1 MNTASLTLPPLGLDM
16 AKASFI
22 ARLVNSTK
30 VYSAPFTNDDTG
42 WAQLDGWLGRHH
54 CQKVLAGLEPTGP
67 YAAGLLWHLHCKG
80 HTVCLINAR
89 HLKHYGRSL
98 GRKVKTDHTDAALI
112 ADYLRA
118 NAEHLRPWQPP
129 TQEILMLQALVR
141 RRQQVLGLLQAE
153 RNRTEG
159 GTLPVIAASLQR
171 QMDYLKTEVARLDRA
186 LEKHVLDHPK
196 LQHSVRLLCTIP
208 GIGFVVALTILAEV
222 PALSTFTRARDL
234 AAFAGLTP
242 SVTQSG
248 TSVRK
253 RGRLTKE
260 GSALLRKMLYMA
272 ALQAVKR
279 PTNALHRCYQHFIE
293 RGKSKMCAIGALM
306 HKLIRIAFGVL
317 KHQAPFVENFA
328 KLQPQHEHC

>member
-1 MNTASLTLPPLGLDM
+1 MNTESLSSSLLGVDM
-16 AKASFI
+16 SKASFVAHLAGPTK
-22 ARLVNSTK
+22 AR
-30 VYSAPFTNDDTG
+30 SALFTNECTG
-42 WAQLDGWLGRHH
+42 WAQLDGWLAQHH
-54 CQKVLAGLEPTGP
+54 CQQVLAGLEPTGP
-67 YAAGLLWHLHCKG
+67 YAAGLLWHLHCRG
-80 HTVCLINAR
+80 HTVCLLNAR
-89 HLKHYGRSL
+89 HLKNYGRSL

-118 NAEHLRPWQPP
+118 HAAHLRPWQPP
-129 TQEILMLQALVR
+129 TQEILMLQGLVR

-159 GTLPVIAASLQR
+159 VTQPLIKASLQR
-171 QMDYLKTEVARLDRA
+171 QIGHLKTEVARLDRA
-186 LEKHVLDHPK
+186 LEQHVLGHPK
-196 LQHSVRLLCTIP
+196 LQHSVRLLCSIP
-208 GIGFVVALTILAEV
+208 GIGPVVAAAILAEV
-222 PALSTFTRARDL
+222 PAISAFARARDL

-242 SVTQSG
+242 SVTESG
-248 TSVRK
+248 TSVHR

-279 PTNALHRCYQHFIE
+279 PTNALHCCYQHFIE

-317 KHQAPFVENFA
+317 KHDQPFVENFA
-328 KLQPQHEHC
+328 KLQPLT

>member
-1 MNTASLTLPPLGLDM
+1 MNTQSLPSSLLGVDM
-16 AKASFI
+16 AKASFV
-22 ARLVNSTK
+22 ARLVNPAK
-30 VYSAPFTNDDTG
+30 VHSASFTNDATG
-42 WAQLDGWLGRHH
+42 WAQLDGWLGQHH
-54 CQKVLAGLEPTGP
+54 CKEVLAGLEPTGP
-67 YAAGLLWHLHCKG
+67 YAAGLLWHLHCRG

-89 HLKHYGRSL
+89 HLRHYGRSL

-112 ADYLRA
+112 ADYLKA
-118 NAEHLRPWQPP
+118 HAAHLRPWQPP
-129 TQEILMLQALVR
+129 TQEILLLQGLVR

-159 GTLPVIAASLQR
+159 VTQPVIKASLQR
-171 QMDYLKTEVARLDRA
+171 QIGHLKTEMARLDKA
-186 LEKHVLDHPK
+186 IEKHVLDHPK
-196 LQHSVRLLCTIP
+196 LQHCVRLLCTIP
-208 GIGFVVALTILAEV
+208 GIGPMVATTILAEV
-222 PALSTFTRARDL
+222 PALSAFAHARDL

-242 SVTQSG
+242 SVIQSG
-248 TSVRK
+248 TSVHR

-317 KHQAPFVENFA
+317 KHDQPFVANFA
-328 KLQPQHEHC
+328 KLQPLT

>member
-1 MNTASLTLPPLGLDM
+1 MNTESLSLPPLGLDM
-16 AKASFI
+16 AKASFTV
-22 ARLVNSTK
+22 RLLGPHRAH
-30 VYSAPFTNDDTG
+30 SALFTNECTG
-42 WAQLDGWLGRHH
+42 WAQLDGWLAQHH
-54 CQKVLAGLEPTGP
+54 CRQALAGLEPTGP
-67 YAAGLLWHLHCKG
+67 YAAGLLWHLHCAG
-80 HTVCLINAR
+80 HTVCLLNAR

-112 ADYLRA
+112 ADYLKA
-118 NAEHLRPWQPP
+118 HAAQLRPWQPP
-129 TQEILMLQALVR
+129 TQEILLLQGLVR

-159 GTLPVIAASLQR
+159 VTQPLIKASLQR
-171 QMDYLKTEVARLDRA
+171 QIGHLETELERLDRT

-196 LQHSVRLLCTIP
+196 LQHRVRLLCTIP
-208 GIGFVVALTILAEV
+208 GIGPVVAMTILAEV
-222 PALSTFTRARDL
+222 PALSAFARARDL

-242 SVTQSG
+242 SIIQSG
-248 TSVRK
+248 SSVHR

-279 PTNALHRCYQHFIE
+279 PTNALHRSYQHFIE

-317 KHQAPFVENFA
+317 KHDQPFIENFA
-328 KLQPQHEHC
+328 KLQSST

>member
-1 MNTASLTLPPLGLDM
+1 MNTESLPLPTLGLDM
-16 AKASFI
+16 AKASFV
-22 ARLVNSTK
+22 ARLLNPPKVCST
-30 VYSAPFTNDDTG
+30 SLTNDPTG
-42 WAQLDGWLGRHH
+42 WTQLDGWLAKHH
-54 CQKVLAGLEPTGP
+54 CPQVLAGLEPTGP

-80 HTVCLINAR
+80 HTVCLLNAR
-89 HLKHYGRSL
+89 HLKHHGRSL

-112 ADYLRA
+112 ADYLKA
-118 NAEHLRPWQPP
+118 HAEHLRPWQPP
-129 TQEILMLQALVR
+129 AQEILLLQALVR
-141 RRQQVLGLLQAE
+141 RRQQVLGLFQAE

-159 GTLPVIAASLQR
+159 VTQPLIKASLQR
-171 QMDYLKTEVARLDRA
+171 QMDHLKTELARMDRA

-208 GIGFVVALTILAEV
+208 GIGRVVAMTILAEV
-222 PALSTFTRARDL
+222 PALSAFTRARDL

-242 SVTQSG
+242 SIVTSG

-279 PTNALHRCYQHFIE
+279 PSNALHCCYQHFIE

-317 KHQAPFVENFA
+317 KHDQPFIENFA
-328 KLQPQHEHC
+328 NLQPLT

>member
-1 MNTASLTLPPLGLDM
+1 MNTESLHASFLGVDM
-16 AKASFI
+16 SKASFI
-22 ARLVNSTK
+22 ARLVSSTK
-30 VYSAPFTNDDTG
+30 VHSAPFINEPTG

-54 CQKVLAGLEPTGP
+54 CKHVLAGLEPTGP

-118 NAEHLRPWQPP
+118 NAAHLRPWQPP
-129 TQEILMLQALVR
+129 TQETLVLQAMVR

-159 GTLPVIAASLQR
+159 VTQPLIKASLQR
-171 QMDYLKTEVARLDRA
+171 QIGHLKTEVARLDQA
-186 LEKHVLDHPK
+186 LERHVLQHHA
-196 LQHSVRLLCTIP
+196 LQHSIRLLCTIP
-208 GIGFVVALTILAEV
+208 GIGFAVAVAILAEV
-222 PALSTFTRARDL
+222 PALSAFARARDL

-242 SVTQSG
+242 SVIQSG
-248 TSVRK
+248 TSVHR

-272 ALQAVKR
+272 ALQAIKR

-317 KHQAPFVENFA
+317 KHGQPFVENFA
-328 KLQPQHEHC
+328 KLKPLI